1 MRVGLSS
8 SNAPCVTASQRLCAG
23 APEGAQTRSPR
34 RIEGLHLTR
43 KKWLRHQPA
52 AHTLTELQAQL
63 DAFRTYY
70 NTVRPH
76 RALHRRTPAEAY
88 TARPE
93 ATATGIPLIDG
104 HYRVR
109 HDRVDING
117 RHTVRHDSR
126 LHHIGLGRRHAG
138 TPVLIRVHDLDVR
151 MLSTGGELLR
161 DLHWTGT
168 GTTDHRPPTG
178 TMSRHTC
185 ERRSAT
191 SQECPRATSYIA
203 QRIPLRRR

>member
-109 HDRVDING
+109 HDGIDINDKL
-117 RHTVRHDSR
+117 TVFRTCTS
-126 LHHIGLGRRHAG
+126 ACSA
-138 TPVLIRVHDLDVR
+138 PAE
-151 MLSTGGELLR
+151 SYCATGN
-161 DLHWTGT
+161 WTGP
-168 GTTDHRPPTG
+168 GTTDHSPQRERCRG
-178 TMSRHTC
+178 TPVNGVPRH
-185 ERRSAT
+185 RRSV
-191 SQECPRATSYIA
+191 RGATSYIA